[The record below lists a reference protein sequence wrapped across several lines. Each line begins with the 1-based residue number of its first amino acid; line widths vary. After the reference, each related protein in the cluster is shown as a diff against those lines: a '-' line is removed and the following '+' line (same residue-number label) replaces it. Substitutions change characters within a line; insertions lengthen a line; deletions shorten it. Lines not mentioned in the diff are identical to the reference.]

1 MPDTYANRIDSEMI
15 RFFDD
20 YFPRKFIRHIP
31 MYQQTPFA
39 YYHNF
44 HTVGVSIVIFLPLF
58 KDDNDE
64 LNIQSKRHI
73 RVVLKQTRKKE
84 PPYLIELTDTMINN
98 SWRDRLQERVSIL
111 LELMNTQIIKCPKCN
126 VFMIPKT
133 RRTRK
138 DKKRTQFVTLQCRNC
153 HKYKST
159 EYGMGFK
166 TILHRNL
173 KKSRSR

>member
-1 MPDTYANRIDSEMI
+1 MPETYADRINAEII

-20 YFPRKFIRHIP
+20 YFPRKFIRHVP
-31 MYQQTPFA
+31 MYRHTPFA

-44 HTVGVSIVIFLPLF
+44 HTVGVSLIIFLPLF
-58 KDDNDE
+58 KDEKDE

-73 RVVLKQTRKKE
+73 RVVLRKGE
-84 PPYLIELTDTMINN
+84 PPYLIELKDTMLIN

-111 LELMNTQIIKCPKCN
+111 LEFMNTQMYVCKKCD
-126 VFMIPKT
+126 VYMIPKT
-133 RRTRK
+133 RKTRR
-138 DKKRTQFVTLQCRNC
+138 DRKRTQVVTLQCPQC

-159 EYGMGFK
+159 EYGMRLK

-173 KKSRSR
+173 KKTRVDNEK